1 MVKSGYVG
9 TLWLSEEPEDR
20 IEPVEPVVK
29 ELALQ
34 KVKDGLV
41 IINIEERL
49 PWYAFDAEL
58 VGGCRYLKSMWSDS
72 RRRKATRSIY

>member
-9 TLWLSEEPEDR
+9 TLWLPEEPEDR
-20 IEPVEPVVK
+20 IELVELVVK

-34 KVKDGLV
+34 KVKDGLM
-41 IINIEERL
+41 IIYVEERL
-49 PWYAFDAEL
+49 PWYASDAEL
-58 VGGCRYLKSMWSDS
+58 VGDCRYLKSMWSES

>member
-1 MVKSGYVG
+1 MVKSGDVG
-9 TLWLSEEPEDR
+9 TSWRSEEPEYR

-41 IINIEERL
+41 IPYIEKRL

-58 VGGCRYLKSMWSDS
+58 VCGCRYLKSM
-72 RRRKATRSIY
+72 